1 MHKVFFQTHG
11 CSNNSAES
19 EMMMGLLKEKGFQI
33 DEKAA
38 NAEIAVINVCTVKG
52 EFTAIRKVKQFL
64 DANKG
69 KRLIVAGCLTPKLIQ
84 QIREITEDASLINT
98 HNIGKIV
105 EVAEETLNGNVI
117 EAVSYEKEKKYEL
130 ARVRRNPVIGIIPI
144 LTGCNNDCAYC
155 SVKLVKGR
163 LESYP
168 KESLVKEAN
177 CALQEGCKEIWITSQ
192 DNAAYGMENIWRS
205 SLPELLKDILSIKKE
220 FIVRIGMMN
229 VKNLMPI
236 ADDMIKIFK
245 NDNVFK
251 FLHIPLQS
259 GNDGILEKMK
269 RNYTVNEFRELIST
283 FRREIPDI
291 TIATDIIVGF
301 PGEKEEQF
309 SDSIDVIREIRPDV
323 LNISRFIPREGTPA
337 FGMKERVDSNEAKRR
352 SKIMTDIF
360 ANMSAVLNER
370 WLDWEGEIL
379 IDERGKEGS
388 WIGRNYAYKQI
399 VVKGNYELGL
409 QIRVRVN
416 KVTPYDLRGEE
427 IK

>member
-1 MHKVFFQTHG
+1 
-11 CSNNSAES
+11 
-19 EMMMGLLKEKGFQI
+19 
-33 DEKAA
+33 
-38 NAEIAVINVCTVKG
+38 
-52 EFTAIRKVKQFL
+52 
-64 DANKG
+64 
-69 KRLIVAGCLTPKLIQ
+69 
-84 QIREITEDASLINT
+84 
-98 HNIGKIV
+98 
-105 EVAEETLNGNVI
+105 
-117 EAVSYEKEKKYEL
+117 
-130 ARVRRNPVIGIIPI
+130 
-144 LTGCNNDCAYC
+144 
-155 SVKLVKGR
+155 
-163 LESYP
+163 
-168 KESLVKEAN
+168 
-177 CALQEGCKEIWITSQ
+177 
-192 DNAAYGMENIWRS
+192 MENIWRS